1 MASTVRPVIWE
12 LSDRSTR
19 PFLEKEG
26 SRSGTG
32 TLPWRRRVYCEL
44 KTSHKGVPRMPE
56 RERSE
61 NSPERSRKRF
71 PGISSRAYE
80 HPADRTALVALR
92 KIDGFDI
99 LLRKLSGFI
108 DERKIRLSLLA
119 DGVKVGDTQF
129 VRLQAMLQ
137 DAVDVLDLGFMPE
150 MYVVQNPQPN
160 AFTIGMD
167 RPTIVLTTGLY
178 ELMDEEE
185 MRFVVGHEVGHVLSG
200 HAVYR
205 TMLFW

>member
-1 MASTVRPVIWE
+1 MAPTVRPALRE
-12 LSDRSTR
+12 LPGRSTR
-19 PFLEKEG
+19 PFLRRLRIRPRGRPGE
-26 SRSGTG
+26 
-32 TLPWRRRVYCEL
+32 RRRVYCEV
-44 KTSHKGVPRMPE
+44 KTSTKGVPGMPE
-56 RERSE
+56 REPSE
-61 NSPERSRKRF
+61 NTPDRSRQRF

-119 DGVKVGDTQF
+119 DGVKVGDLQF
-129 VRLQAMLQ
+129 PRLQAMLQ
-137 DAVDVLDLGFMPE
+137 DSADVLDLGFLPE
-150 MYVVQNPQPN
+150 MYVVQNPVPN

-185 MRFVVGHEVGHVLSG
+185 
-200 HAVYR
+200 
-205 TMLFW
+205 